1 MLKNVEPARFTRA
14 DANLDVLDRLLLRRF
29 ADKARRGVAK
39 ALPLK
44 PAEVLS
50 PGYQASGTGG
60 ADSPTLRRTA
70 AATSCWPRPSPP
82 KKHAPT
88 ARKGA
93 A

>member
-1 MLKNVEPARFTRA
+1 MLRNAEPARFTRA

-29 ADKARRGVAK
+29 AGKARRGEVK
-39 ALPLK
+39 ALPLNSV
-44 PAEVLS
+44 EVLS
-50 PGYQASGTGG
+50 PRYQASGTGS